1 MLYAREN
8 DRVVSTLETLTAP
21 NKIKKVLKE
30 HDAFKRMIFQ
40 GRGQRVR
47 DLFDQDN
54 LPRKEAAIRNK
65 IKKNKLWM
73 R

>member
-1 MLYAREN
+1 
-8 DRVVSTLETLTAP
+8 
-21 NKIKKVLKE
+21 
-30 HDAFKRMIFQ
+30 MIFQ